1 MLLPKA
7 QPMIAA
13 QPNNIQLF
21 LITKKKKTLI
31 FNYSKVVYDIICL
44 MHMNHSHLMWEQNG
58 LDSLQ

>member
-21 LITKKKKTLI
+21 LITKKKKNPNIQL
-31 FNYSKVVYDIICL
+31 F
-44 MHMNHSHLMWEQNG
+44 
-58 LDSLQ
+58 